1 MARYK
6 GFSTVGRFFKF
17 RVTDYE
23 LAKQDLINHLQMSKG
38 EKLMNPDFGTIIWEL
53 LFENRT
59 QDLRNEI
66 IAEMERV
73 VSYDPRL
80 QLISVD
86 FVEYEFGIMIDLE
99 VLYTGDAKPVTLR
112 LEFER
117 DTATVREI

>member
-1 MARYK
+1 MARYR

-17 RVTDYE
+17 RVTDFE

-38 EKLMNPDFGTIIWEL
+38 EKLMNPEFGTIIWEL
-53 LFENRT
+53 LFENKT
-59 QDLRNEI
+59 QELRNEI
-66 IAEMERV
+66 IAEMARV

-86 FVEYEFGIMIDLE
+86 VFEYELGILIDME
-99 VLYTGDAKPVTLR
+99 VLYTGEASPVTLR
-112 LEFER
+112 LELER

>member
-38 EKLMNPDFGTIIWEL
+38 EKVMNPDFGTIIWSL

-59 QDLRNEI
+59 QELRNEI
-66 IAEMERV
+66 IAEMIRV

-80 QLISVD
+80 KLINVD
-86 FVEYEFGIMIDLE
+86 LVEFEHGIQIEMD
-99 VLYTGDAKPVTLR
+99 VLYTGEVAPVRLT